1 MKFNYLKLISDV
13 LSAFLNTNFISAANT
28 NLINRLHD
36 FFMKNFMNDLLI
48 ILLSSSEGDQV

>member
-13 LSAFLNTNFISAANT
+13 LSAFLNPNNANGPHS

-36 FFMKNFMNDLLI
+36 YFMKNFMNDVLVF
-48 ILLSSSEGDQV
+48 LLSNNEGEQV